1 MNWSRER
8 FLEVLASAHHAERSW
23 VDERRGEGLSVA
35 HGKKIVLPNHNPRTD
50 HCPNPDSVGAVQIE
64 LKLRNLTFTEP
75 GDWPHGTVFVDDL
88 NGLAKGTTPFAWVYL
103 SQKTG
108 EWVWLCV
115 LDRDEHWKEQVIWD
129 GMRKFNVPTL
139 VAPKRYLRHAD
150 ELRAILLPQQLLQCI
165 EGPAAAF
172 RGAVVEGEGGAAD
185 DRPPE
190 PAKQR
195 GRPNVKADKQPPRT
209 ARTRNRQADIDLG

>member
-1 MNWSRER
+1 
-8 FLEVLASAHHAERSW
+8 
-23 VDERRGEGLSVA
+23 
-35 HGKKIVLPNHNPRTD
+35 
-50 HCPNPDSVGAVQIE
+50 
-64 LKLRNLTFTEP
+64 
-75 GDWPHGTVFVDDL
+75 VFVDDL

-108 EWVWLCV
+108 QWVWLCV

-172 RGAVVEGEGGAAD
+172 RGAVTEGEGGASD
-185 DRPPE
+185 NRPPE

-195 GRPNVKADKQPPRT
+195 GRPNVKADKKPSRPT
-209 ARTRNRQADIDLG
+209 RTRNRQADIDLG